1 MISTIKICIN
11 LSELP
16 DELLIQVFSWITPIT
31 VFVYRRLSHR
41 FKRILE
47 TRHFATCCLARLHEA
62 DFRTKLELMDSESE
76 SDSDDDD
83 DGSIEDIDQEL
94 NLFPFM
100 VTKKRP
106 TLMEYV
112 FLQAPPSFQDVFA
125 MSRLKNCRQIYWSS
139 TYLSPY
145 APIPVALCS
154 LSSLVCLVL
163 RGIRGEIPPEIGRL
177 SSLKTMNLSE
187 NFRLVGRIP
196 VELCLLK
203 KLVFL
208 DLNNCSLSGPIPD
221 HIGNLTELQ
230 ELHLNYNQ
238 LDGPIPSSLGKLLNL
253 IWLNLRYNKLTGV
266 VPAEL
271 GLLSK
276 LQRMKLQENM
286 LEGPIPPQLGKTA
299 FVDLKSNQII
309 GDVPCE
315 VTAWVGYD
323 FSQNPRMIASIVDLS
338 FALPARK
345 KFTLAAHKNA
355 LVLTASAS
363 DTPVLSVPTES
374 ITSLLVLPTPHK
386 PKQNFSVAWTVS
398 SSESDLIYLDKA
410 VLGPSATSDAFL
422 FTFDNAGTQIT
433 FKSSTP
439 ALDGVLPKPAEKKD
453 RIVEILRKT
462 FEGSACHIEEPS
474 MNVFNVSLGGKLGRQ
489 GVCWVDGLVKMKD
502 GHFYML
508 PNTIFYGF
516 KKPLL
521 LVPIPQVRSISFAF
535 ITSRTFTL
543 LVHYYPN
550 STASSTSK
558 LALETFELEMVDKSE
573 LEGVLAYFKGRGV
586 PVASAEELLPGEN
599 GNGSSASGSNKGKV
613 VVLGAGEVAD
623 GDEDGEAVDASK
635 QDVNGNALFDEDE
648 EDDED
653 FVANDE
659 SDGDDLDEEYDSEHQ
674 TDDGSTDD
682 EGDDDDDDEEDDDE
696 DEEPEKI
703 VLLDDDDD
711 MDAEPSGQR
720 AASEPQVN
728 SRKRKSEDTLTAA
741 ESGKSKRQFIA
752 VDDEDV
758 EDEDEEDVDEL
769 AL

>member
-1 MISTIKICIN
+1 MASSAPT
-11 LSELP
+11 E
-16 DELLIQVFSWITPIT
+16 
-31 VFVYRRLSHR
+31 
-41 FKRILE
+41 
-47 TRHFATCCLARLHEA
+47 EA
-62 DFRTKLELMDSESE
+62 
-76 SDSDDDD
+76 
-83 DGSIEDIDQEL
+83 
-94 NLFPFM
+94 
-100 VTKKRP
+100 
-106 TLMEYV
+106 
-112 FLQAPPSFQDVFA
+112 
-125 MSRLKNCRQIYWSS
+125 
-139 TYLSPY
+139 
-145 APIPVALCS
+145 
-154 LSSLVCLVL
+154 
-163 RGIRGEIPPEIGRL
+163 
-177 SSLKTMNLSE
+177 
-187 NFRLVGRIP
+187 
-196 VELCLLK
+196 
-203 KLVFL
+203 
-208 DLNNCSLSGPIPD
+208 SGPFSVIRD
-221 HIGNLTELQ
+221 ATLRRNAI
-230 ELHLNYNQ
+230 Q
-238 LDGPIPSSLGKLLNL
+238 LSQRDGFAASVVSGLIALIRSGDSLPQQQQQQQRQSAPSD
-253 IWLNLRYNKLTGV
+253 T
-266 VPAEL
+266 
-271 GLLSK
+271 
-276 LQRMKLQENM
+276 
-286 LEGPIPPQLGKTA
+286 QLGFK
-299 FVDLKSNQII
+299 
-309 GDVPCE
+309 
-315 VTAWVGYD
+315 
-323 FSQNPRMIASIVDLS
+323 IASIVDLS

-543 LVHYYPN
+543 LVHYYPS
-550 STASSTSK
+550 STASSTAK

-635 QDVNGNALFDEDE
+635 KDVNGNALFDEDE

-682 EGDDDDDDEEDDDE
+682 EGDDDDDDEEEDDE

-720 AASEPQVN
+720 AASELQVN

-752 VDDEDV
+752 VDDED
-758 EDEDEEDVDEL
+758 EDEEDVDEL